1 MIRALI
7 KLRLSGLFSGIASKN
22 KKGEFVKPSRAKVIL
37 FSILYAYITIVF
49 TAFAAVAIW
58 GVGAVLIPAGLPM
71 FFFGVVITLS
81 FAVIFIFSI
90 FETKAELFDC
100 KDNELVLSMP
110 IKPGSIVISRII
122 VVLIYN
128 YLIGAIFTI
137 PATVVYAIY
146 SGGEIKGII
155 GSLLTSLITPLVAT
169 ALASAVGYAVA
180 AISKKLKN
188 KTLATMAIS
197 IIFLALYFWGYSALL
212 GNVEEAD
219 IAAAIIGMTENIGF
233 VGEIGRAALLY
244 PLNTAIFMLV
254 GAAIALGAYLLV
266 SAFYFSIIT
275 SNHSASRSSYKKK
288 KLRKSSSVASLVRK
302 EFSKIASSATYMLNC
317 GIGVAFLAAVA
328 VLVVIKKDLLMEL
341 VGILP
346 MLVEGADTNAS
357 VALTASVIMLFISSM
372 ITFSACALSLEG
384 D

>member
-1 MIRALI
+1 
-7 KLRLSGLFSGIASKN
+7 
-22 KKGEFVKPSRAKVIL
+22 
-37 FSILYAYITIVF
+37 
-49 TAFAAVAIW
+49 
-58 GVGAVLIPAGLPM
+58 
-71 FFFGVVITLS
+71 
-81 FAVIFIFSI
+81 
-90 FETKAELFDC
+90 
-100 KDNELVLSMP
+100 
-110 IKPGSIVISRII
+110 
-122 VVLIYN
+122 
-128 YLIGAIFTI
+128 
-137 PATVVYAIY
+137 
-146 SGGEIKGII
+146 
-155 GSLLTSLITPLVAT
+155 
-169 ALASAVGYAVA
+169 
-180 AISKKLKN
+180 
-188 KTLATMAIS
+188 MAIS

-384 D
+384 DSLWIIRSMPLRSRDILISKAIPHIIIVAPISLIASCVMSLSLGLDALSSILLILVPLLGVILSAILGVVLNVAIPKFKFNNEVEVIKQSASVFLTMLSMMIVSFAGLGLAVLGVIYSLEVLMHALLLILLAVLSAASYFILTTACERRLESL